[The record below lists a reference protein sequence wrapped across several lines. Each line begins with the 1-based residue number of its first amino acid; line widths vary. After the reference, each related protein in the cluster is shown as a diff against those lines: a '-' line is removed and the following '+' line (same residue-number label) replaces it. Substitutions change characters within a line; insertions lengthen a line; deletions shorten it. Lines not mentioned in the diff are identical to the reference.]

1 MLSQMSE
8 TYFKIKCSK
17 SSSARRFSLS
27 KPTLAGLSNHVE
39 ASWGASGPNF
49 WYVDDDGDRINVKNE
64 HELGAAIAGMRDLCV
79 SLNVDFDLGPETDA
93 LASLVSG
100 SLSSDDEDGFI
111 SVVLDSD
118 TATGRA
124 ALVDS
129 NAEDLPDPSAAH
141 AHSAMMLAEQVNAA
155 SMQQPTRELQLEQT
169 CDVMLG
175 EDTAPLDAMRL
186 PRVKVKVIGDETASR
201 GNLARIGVPS
211 HFLKHHDALF
221 AELAGEVS
229 DNWREVQTLKNAL
242 QSTRAQAASDAA
254 NARLMLR
261 QTMEMAEERFEAA
274 TSVLKLQLRE
284 AQAALAAAQRQNA
297 DAFDSAQAG
306 GQLQAASACHRE
318 VQGLRASLDAQQQEL
333 EGLEKEKEF
342 ADLFDA
348 LSTACSENQ
357 ALVDDN
363 AALERRLQ
371 LAGEAMQGLRGKAE
385 AEAAR
390 AAAEHSQLRAEVEKW
405 RKEAE
410 SAGRIADAWQAALLD
425 VKEAAERS
433 RSSSLPAHALPGV
446 HPPAK
451 SACCTGGGGAPPDLS
466 SSLLD
471 SLPPARN
478 SNHSNWL
485 RVAQTVGAPLP
496 SSSDIEQFERAMAVL
511 RSMSLDVG
519 DDARRC
525 VVVNNG
531 SVHAVVDQ
539 MLASVA

>member
-1 MLSQMSE
+1 
-8 TYFKIKCSK
+8 
-17 SSSARRFSLS
+17 
-27 KPTLAGLSNHVE
+27 
-39 ASWGASGPNF
+39 
-49 WYVDDDGDRINVKNE
+49 
-64 HELGAAIAGMRDLCV
+64 
-79 SLNVDFDLGPETDA
+79 
-93 LASLVSG
+93 
-100 SLSSDDEDGFI
+100 
-111 SVVLDSD
+111 
-118 TATGRA
+118 
-124 ALVDS
+124 
-129 NAEDLPDPSAAH
+129 
-141 AHSAMMLAEQVNAA
+141 
-155 SMQQPTRELQLEQT
+155 
-169 CDVMLG
+169 
-175 EDTAPLDAMRL
+175 
-186 PRVKVKVIGDETASR
+186 
-201 GNLARIGVPS
+201 
-211 HFLKHHDALF
+211 
-221 AELAGEVS
+221 
-229 DNWREVQTLKNAL
+229 
-242 QSTRAQAASDAA
+242 
-254 NARLMLR
+254 
-261 QTMEMAEERFEAA
+261 MEMAEERFEAA

-306 GQLQAASACHRE
+306 GQLQDASACHRE

-348 LSTACSENQ
+348 LSTACNENQ
-357 ALVDDN
+357 ALVDEN

-433 RSSSLPAHALPGV
+433 SSSSLPAHALPGV
-446 HPPAK
+446 HPPTPAK

-466 SSLLD
+466 SSL
-471 SLPPARN
+471 PRN

-485 RVAQTVGAPLP
+485 RVAQTVSAPLP

-531 SVHAVVDQ
+531 SLHAVVDQ

>member
-1 MLSQMSE
+1 MSE
-8 TYFKIKCSK
+8 TSFKIKCSK

-27 KPTLAGLSNHVE
+27 KPTLAALSSHVE
-39 ASWGASGPNF
+39 ASWGASGPSF

-64 HELGAAIAGMRDLCV
+64 HELGAAIAGMRDHCV
-79 SLNVDFDLGPETDA
+79 SLNVDFHLSPERGA
-93 LASLVSG
+93 VAPLVSAG
-100 SLSSDDEDGFI
+100 SPSSDDEDGFI

-118 TATGRA
+118 AATGRA

-129 NAEDLPDPSAAH
+129 NAEDLPDPSAAQ
-141 AHSAMMLAEQVNAA
+141 AKSVMMLAEQ
-155 SMQQPTRELQLEQT
+155 STMQQPARELQLEQT

-175 EDTAPLDAMRL
+175 EDTAPLGALRL
-186 PRVKVKVIGDETASR
+186 PRVKVLGDETASR
-201 GNLARIGVPS
+201 GSLARIGVPS

-221 AELAGEVS
+221 AELAGEIS
-229 DNWREVQTLKNAL
+229 DNWQEVQTLKNTL

-254 NARLMLR
+254 CARLMLR

-284 AQAALAAAQRQNA
+284 AQAALAAAQRQNV

-306 GQLQAASACHRE
+306 RQLQDASACHRE
-318 VQGLRASLDAQQQEL
+318 VQGEQGLRASPDAQQQEL
-333 EGLEKEKEF
+333 EGLEKEREF

-357 ALVDDN
+357 ALVDEN

-371 LAGEAMQGLRGKAE
+371 LAGEAMQGIRSQAE

-410 SAGRIADAWQAALLD
+410 SAGRIAEAWKVGLP
-425 VKEAAERS
+425 EAAERANA

-446 HPPAK
+446 HPPAV
-451 SACCTGGGGAPPDLS
+451 SARCTGGGGAPPDLS
-466 SSLLD
+466 SP
-471 SLPPARN
+471 LPLPRN

-531 SVHAVVDQ
+531 SVQQVVDQ